1 MSGSHHL
8 LIPLGSSNLSAHYIP
23 MYHCSSSTFSMQ
35 CHLLIDGIEPLIPYF
50 PFSPFDSCHCITALP
65 SCHVH
70 QQYHTSKQTREREK
84 ERETRLRTMYYSHGT
99 NLGPGSSSYRN
110 HFSHNH
116 IKIKGIKIIFKKH
129 ENTESTQLYQSICI
143 KASIGPSNTTI

>member
-110 HFSHNH
+110 HFSHKYIEQHNGYNYNH
-116 IKIKGIKIIFKKH
+116 
-129 ENTESTQLYQSICI
+129 L
-143 KASIGPSNTTI
+143 TTITTICQGSDTPQPRPQRVQIE